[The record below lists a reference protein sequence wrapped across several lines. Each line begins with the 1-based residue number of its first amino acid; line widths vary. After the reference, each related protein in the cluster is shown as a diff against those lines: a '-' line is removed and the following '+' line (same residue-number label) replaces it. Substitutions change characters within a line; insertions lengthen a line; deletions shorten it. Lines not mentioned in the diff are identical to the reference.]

1 MSCSLCAICHY
12 CISGVR
18 SPETY
23 ERVVDAIFELPAPP
37 LPFQDSTPGAALPW
51 EVSASRAYCMFVTA
65 EIHASVLLLV
75 LLERQAYAA
84 AGFYSIHA

>member
-51 EVSASRAYCMFVTA
+51 EVSCQPGLLYVCNCRDTCACVVAYV
-65 EIHASVLLLV
+65 V
-75 LLERQAYAA
+75 
-84 AGFYSIHA
+84 